1 MSLKVAPT
9 ISVVFDLAMTLINS
23 PEAPAAVGPY
33 SHAARVGDVLFCS
46 GQIPLDPKSMKIVE
60 GGIEAQTKQVITNI
74 KALLATVDSTLD
86 DVAKCTIFL
95 TDLGDFAAV
104 NALYAEAFGEHK
116 PARSTIQ
123 VAALPL
129 GSNVEIE
136 CIVEL
141 S

>member
-1 MSLKVAPT
+1 M
-9 ISVVFDLAMTLINS
+9 VFDLAMTLINS

-46 GQIPLDPKSMKIVE
+46 GQIPLDPESLKIVE

-104 NALYAEAFGEHK
+104 NALYAEAFGDHK

>member
-1 MSLKVAPT
+1 M
-9 ISVVFDLAMTLINS
+9 VFDLAMTLINS

-46 GQIPLDPKSMKIVE
+46 GQIPLDPESMKIVE

>member
-1 MSLKVAPT
+1 
-9 ISVVFDLAMTLINS
+9 MTLINS

-46 GQIPLDPKSMKIVE
+46 GQIPLDPESMKIVE

>member
-1 MSLKVAPT
+1 M
-9 ISVVFDLAMTLINS
+9 VFDPAMTLINS

-46 GQIPLDPKSMKIVE
+46 GQIPLDPESMKIVE